1 MFRDIRDFKR
11 AAVKAFLAGALLGAL
26 APIASAQVPAC
37 CTITAVDVRSA
48 TAIAKVN
55 ATGQTFEFRVA
66 DPKLLSGLRVGQP
79 IYANFAAKQ
88 VSLDGRT
95 PCGTITSG
103 PSPSTGKSAAG
114 GGSSAAPAGLTT
126 TVADK
131 RHRPSPNYGPVVAA
145 QGCLAVSDAPDLLV
159 TMLGF
164 DATRH
169 ITYTVANC
177 GHTSTQLPFIVDLY
191 FNNTR
196 GDTVEH
202 QVLPPLS
209 QQTVTSQLA
218 QYQACDQVT
227 LRALVDPQQI
237 VTESNEGNN
246 QKVLD
251 ATPLCPD
258 LAVDEIKQD
267 WEDMNTR
274 YRVQITIRNRGN
286 APTGQTVTARV
297 NTNPSSGSIPD
308 ALSYDI
314 PALAPGQTHT
324 FHLPGKYML
333 TTSVSVDILVDYY
346 YRVLE
351 IREDNNYMHKI
362 LGPH

>member
-1 MFRDIRDFKR
+1 MKQFLPV
-11 AAVKAFLAGALLGAL
+11 AAIVASVAAL
-26 APIASAQVPAC
+26 VPAVRAQTPC
-37 CTITAVDVRSA
+37 CTVTAIDARRA

-79 IYANFAAKQ
+79 IYANFATRQ
-88 VSLDGRT
+88 VSLNGRT
-95 PCGTITSG
+95 PCGTITAG
-103 PSPSTGKSAAG
+103 PSPS
-114 GGSSAAPAGLTT
+114 AAPTGIAT

-131 RHRPSPNYGPVVAA
+131 LHHPPNYGPVVAA
-145 QGCLAVSDAPDLLV
+145 HGCPAVSDAPDLLI

-169 ITYTVANC
+169 MTYTVANC
-177 GHTSTQLPFIVDLY
+177 GHTSTQLPFIMDLY

-202 QVLPPLS
+202 PVLPPLS

-218 QYQACDQVT
+218 QYQACDRVT
-227 LRALVDPQQI
+227 LRAVVDPQQI

-246 QKVLD
+246 QKVAD

-267 WEDMNTR
+267 WEDANTR
-274 YRVQITIRNRGN
+274 YRVQITIKNHGN

-297 NTNPSSGSIPD
+297 NTNPSSGSIPE
-308 ALSYDI
+308 ALFYDI
-314 PALAPGQTHT
+314 PALAPGQSHT
-324 FHLPGKYML
+324 FHLPAKYL
-333 TTSVSVDILVDYY
+333 LSTSVSVDILVDYY